1 MAIDL
6 DELAARTPYYIVDAI
21 AEQEPTV
28 RDGYGGLLRIHV
40 PAIEVY
46 AHTLFR
52 APVPR
57 CMFRNYASSNVRNS
71 DKSPAWRPPLD
82 SGRGRNR
89 DGRRRVRASVADI
102 DDPGPCRA
110 A

>member
-6 DELAARTPYYIVDAI
+6 DELAACTTHDIVDAI
-21 AEQEPTV
+21 TEQKAAI
-28 RDGYGGLLRIHV
+28 RDGDGGLLRIDV

-57 CMFRNYASSNVRNS
+57 CIFGNYASSNVRNS
-71 DKSPAWRPPLD
+71 DPSPA
-82 SGRGRNR
+82 
-89 DGRRRVRASVADI
+89 A
-102 DDPGPCRA
+102 
-110 A
+110 